1 MTNNRTGKKQADS
14 LDTLQTRADEFAK
27 DFAEASYEMGEAQ
40 EFIRGL
46 CAVYGLSSR
55 RAVSFE
61 LRIKKK
67 GADGI
72 EKGIN
77 RIDGLFPGLL
87 LVEMKSAGKPLDKA
101 YAQASGYI
109 DLLPEEDVPRYVLV
123 SDFQNLHLYD
133 RQAPEAE
140 PIRFKLADFQLHVE
154 SLGFLCG
161 YEKIARE
168 RQEQANA
175 EAAEKLADL
184 HDAIKATGYTGKDLE
199 TLLIRILFCMFADD
213 TDLFGEPHL
222 FTTLIES
229 TRSDGRDLSG
239 TLDLLFAILD
249 TANGE
254 NQRPDERPRALY
266 PELRSFPHVNGELF
280 KGRIAPCYFDSAARR
295 ALMDCAN
302 IDWSQ
307 ISPDIFGS
315 LFQAIMHFDD
325 EAATGKTR
333 KRREFG
339 AHYTSEANILKVIE
353 PLFLDV
359 LREELK
365 ACKRDAKKLRAFLY
379 TLRQLQLFDPACGCG
394 NFLVVAY
401 REIRLLEEEAIA
413 RIRRTKGQTAPMPE
427 CDVDQFHGIEIDPS
441 AVQIATVALW
451 LTDHQMN
458 RRVTRDGK
466 PYRRLPLVRRA
477 NIVCANALRL
487 DWAEVL
493 PPGKCSYVMGNPP
506 FVGKKEQIQRQK
518 DDMEGV
524 FNEVTGAG
532 VLDYVAGWYVT
543 AARYLRDT
551 AISVAFVSTNSIT
564 QGEQVGVLWG
574 LLLQQ
579 GIKIRF
585 AHRTF
590 RWSNEGRGVAAVH
603 CVIIGFGLIAAKSPV
618 IYDYADINGE
628 PRAMP
633 AKNIN
638 PYLVDAPAL
647 TLANRKQPISNVP
660 SMRYGSMPI
669 DSGHLILSAIDK
681 AQFLAESPE
690 NQAFIRRYM
699 GGDEFLNNL
708 DRYCIWLAGQ
718 SDGVSRYGSLMD
730 ERIDLVK
737 QFRLGSGRE
746 ATQKLAATPRLF
758 GEIRQPQSRYLL
770 LPKVSSEN
778 RAYMP
783 IGFIEPE
790 VIANGSALIVPEAG
804 LPHFGVLQSIMHM
817 AWMRQVCG
825 RLESR
830 YQYSASIVYNNFPW
844 PTPTDSQNKAIEAK
858 GQAVLD
864 ARAVHEGK
872 SLAWLYN
879 PETMP
884 DNLQTAHTDL
894 DAAVDA
900 AYDYTGGK
908 DDAARVAFLFTRYQ
922 ALVQVAADKVKET
935 EETKERKT

>member
-1 MTNNRTGKKQADS
+1 MANKNTGKKHATT
-14 LDTLQTRADEFAK
+14 LDTLHTRADEFAK

-40 EFIRGL
+40 DFIRGL

-61 LRIKKK
+61 RRIKKK
-67 GADGI
+67 DADGI
-72 EKGIN
+72 AKGIN

-101 YAQASGYI
+101 YEQASGYI
-109 DLLPEEDVPRYVLV
+109 DLLPEEDLPRYVLV

-184 HDAIKATGYTGKDLE
+184 HDAIKATGYTGHDLE
-199 TLLIRILFCMFADD
+199 TLLVRILFCLFADD
-213 TDLFGEPHL
+213 TELFGEPHL
-222 FTTLIES
+222 FTTLIAS

-239 TLDLLFAILD
+239 TLDLLFSILD

-266 PELRSFPHVNGELF
+266 PELRPFPYVNGELF
-280 KGRIAPCYFDSAARR
+280 KGRIAPCYFDSAARQ
-295 ALMDCAN
+295 ALIDCAN

-325 EAATGKTR
+325 EAAAGKTR

-339 AHYTSEANILKVIE
+339 AHYTSETNILKVIE
-353 PLFLDV
+353 PLFLAE

-365 ACKRDAKKLRAFLY
+365 AGKRDAKKLRAFLY
-379 TLRQLQLFDPACGCG
+379 KLRQLQLFDPACGCG

-413 RIRRTKGQTAPMPE
+413 RIRRIRGQTAPMPE

-458 RRVTRDGK
+458 QRITRDGK
-466 PYRRLPLVRRA
+466 PYRRLPLIRRA
-477 NIVCANALRL
+477 NIVNGNALRMA
-487 DWAEVL
+487 WADVL
-493 PPGKCSYVMGNPP
+493 PPGQCSYVMGNPP
-506 FVGKKEQIQRQK
+506 FIGAKFMNDEQRADAEI
-518 DDMEGV
+518 V
-524 FNEVTGAG
+524 FAPVKNGG
-532 VLDYVAGWYVT
+532 LLDYVAAWHVT
-543 AARYLRDT
+543 AARYIQGT
-551 AISVAFVSTNSIT
+551 AIPVAFVSTNSIT
-564 QGEQVGVLWG
+564 QGEQVGVLWPY
-574 LLLQQ
+574 LLNQ
-579 GIKIRF
+579 GIHIRF

-603 CVIIGFGLIAAKSPV
+603 CVIIGFGLEADKAPV
-618 IYDYADINGE
+618 IYDYGDDIAGE
-628 PRAMP
+628 PRAIV

-638 PYLVDAPAL
+638 PYLVDAGNAVLQRRGKPL
-647 TLANRKQPISNVP
+647 CDIPEMGIGNK
-660 SMRYGSMPI
+660 PI
-669 DSGHLILSAIDK
+669 DGGFYLFTPEEKAEFIAAEPGSAR
-681 AQFLAESPE
+681 FFRPWLGAE
-690 NQAFIRRYM
+690 
-699 GGDEFLNNL
+699 EFLNGIERWCL
-708 DRYCIWLAGQ
+708 WLGDA
-718 SDGVSRYGSLMD
+718 SAADLAKLPKCR
-730 ERIDLVK
+730 ERIAAVQAL
-737 QFRLGSGRE
+737 RLASKSAPTR
-746 ATQKLAATPRLF
+746 KLADFP
-758 GEIRQPQSRYLL
+758 SRFHVEFMPDAEYLVV
-770 LPKVSSEN
+770 PEVSSE
-778 RAYMP
+778 RRRFIP
-783 IGFIEPE
+783 IGFIQPE
-790 VIANGSALIVPEAG
+790 TLSSNLLRIVPKAT
-804 LPHFGVLQSIMHM
+804 LYHFGILSSTLHN
-817 AWMRQVCG
+817 AWMRTVCG
-825 RLESR
+825 RLKSDYR
-830 YQYSASIVYNNFPW
+830 YSIGIVYNNFPW
-844 PTPTDSQNKAIEAK
+844 PTPTPAQINSIETAA
-858 GQAVLD
+858 QAVLD
-864 ARAVHEGK
+864 ARTAQPDAT
-872 SLAWLYN
+872 LAQLYN
-879 PETMP
+879 TPMT
-884 DNLQTAHTDL
+884 TAPLVKSHQKL

-900 AYDYTGGK
+900 AYGYTGVN

-922 ALVQVAADKVKET
+922 ALVQAAADKAKET
-935 EETKERKT
+935 EGSKK